1 MSISCQMLTNF
12 QISCTSRFISKCA
25 IKSFVNILLHL
36 NSIAT
41 LPYEILRSENS
52 DNVEHCTVISDKLQG
67 SVAAHLR
74 CGGLFSYHLT
84 MYLSLSLVVKKI
96 KIGECVAK
104 LQAKR
109 LIALC
114 ALCTLQ

>member
-1 MSISCQMLTNF
+1 M
-12 QISCTSRFISKCA
+12 
-25 IKSFVNILLHL
+25 
-36 NSIAT
+36 
-41 LPYEILRSENS
+41 
-52 DNVEHCTVISDKLQG
+52 ISDKLQG